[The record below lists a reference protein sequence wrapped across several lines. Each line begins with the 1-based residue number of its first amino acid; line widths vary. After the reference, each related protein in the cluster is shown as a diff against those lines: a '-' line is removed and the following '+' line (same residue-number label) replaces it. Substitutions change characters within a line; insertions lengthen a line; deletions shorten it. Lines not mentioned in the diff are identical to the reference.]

1 MKGSNLTCTI
11 SWWTRLLTLG
21 LELNEGSYVFNL
33 GSCLITIDL
42 IISEFDKTIN
52 EFTYLLQ
59 LVFIY

>member
-1 MKGSNLTCTI
+1 
-11 SWWTRLLTLG
+11 
-21 LELNEGSYVFNL
+21 VFNL
-33 GSCLITIDL
+33 GSYLITIDL